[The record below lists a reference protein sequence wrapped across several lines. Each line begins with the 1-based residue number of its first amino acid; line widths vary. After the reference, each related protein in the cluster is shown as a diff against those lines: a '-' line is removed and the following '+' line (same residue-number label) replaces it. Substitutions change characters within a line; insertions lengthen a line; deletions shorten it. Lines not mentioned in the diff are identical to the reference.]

1 MAAMPAQSREKLEEI
16 LDEVLLFAEK
26 GTPIEAD
33 HDHIKAMLTKALGDE
48 RANHLIG
55 RVLQGSDTAGIESL
69 KWMDAPTAAD
79 LIKNEHPQIIATILV
94 HLEFDQA
101 GEILKHFT
109 DRLRNDV
116 LLRIA
121 TLDGVQPVALRE
133 LNEALTRMLSG
144 ATTVKKTAMGGV
156 RHAADILNFVGS
168 AAETAILDN
177 VREYDPD
184 LAQKIL
190 DEMFVFE
197 NLMDLD
203 DRGIQTLL
211 REVQS
216 DSLVI
221 ALKGAPPRCARR
233 SSRTCPSAP
242 PKCSGK
248 TSNPA
253 ARCASPR
260 SRPSR
265 RRSSRPPAAWPKKAR
280 SPCPARE
287 ATMPSCKPTQR
298 GPPEP
303 PPGRRRL
310 PALEPALLR
319 RTRAAARR
327 AAEPAA
333 EPEPPSPRAPS
344 PRAPSRAPRRRCPTR
359 RRTSTCPPPTT
370 SSASTRKPAR
380 KATTPATRKA
390 PPAAAW
396 RR

>member
-1 MAAMPAQSREKLEEI
+1 MSSNDEGQEKSALLLMTLGADEAAEVLKQLGPKEVQKLGAAMAGMPSQPREKVEII
-16 LDEVLLFAEK
+16 LDELIAFAEK

-33 HDHIKAMLTKALGDE
+33 HEHIKAMLTKALGDE
-48 RANHLIG
+48 RATHLIS

-79 LIKNEHPQIIATILV
+79 MIKNEHPQIIATILV

-133 LNEALTRMLSG
+133 LNEALTRMLAG
-144 ATTVKKTAMGGV
+144 ASTVKKTAMGGV

-197 NLMDLD
+197 NLMELD

-221 ALKGAPPRCARR
+221 ALKGAPPEM
-233 SSRTCPSAP
+233 
-242 PKCSGK
+242 
-248 TSNPA
+248 
-253 ARCASPR
+253 
-260 SRPSR
+260 
-265 RRSSRPPAAWPKKAR
+265 
-280 SPCPARE
+280 RE
-287 ATMPSCKPTQR
+287 KIFKNMSQ
-298 GPPEP
+298 
-303 PPGRRRL
+303 
-310 PALEPALLR
+310 
-319 RTRAAARR
+319 R
-327 AAEPAA
+327 AAEMLREDLESRGPVRLSEVEA
-333 EPEPPSPRAPS
+333 EQKEILKTA
-344 PRAPSRAPRRRCPTR
+344 RRLAEEGQIALG
-359 RRTSTCPPPTT
+359 SGGGDD
-370 SSASTRKPAR
+370 AFV
-380 KATTPATRKA
+380 
-390 PPAAAW
+390 
-396 RR
+396 